1 MKPSHH
7 DQLLHSLAAFTVEL
21 PATLD
26 AQATEAA
33 LAVVQDSLSVALGA
47 LQVAETL
54 WVFVSVQMVFERTIA
69 IGQQGL
75 IGL

>member
-33 LAVVQDSLSVALGA
+33 LAVVQDSLAVALGA
-47 LQVAETL
+47 WAMEL
-54 WVFVSVQMVFERTIA
+54 
-69 IGQQGL
+69 
-75 IGL
+75 